1 VIVYKQRF
9 TDVKVRSEISIL
21 LIYLSLENLTLQNYC
36 KMKKIISITSI
47 LILLSVLTVNSQDL
61 TLDEVLQNYYE
72 VNNIEKISRV
82 ESVHAEGIFISQ
94 GMEMAFV
101 QKVKRG
107 DKVKIEVLVQ
117 NNKMIQAYNGES
129 GWMVAPWLGT
139 DEPQDMSDDQLD
151 QLKEMAD
158 IDGILW
164 NWEEKADTLVYI
176 GKEDLEGT
184 EVYVLKLTE
193 KNDEEEI
200 EAEGDEEMKR
210 NTRFIYIDAE
220 NFVILKM
227 KMKRFIQGNEMEIE
241 TYSSNFKEVDEVIMP
256 FNMETKIN
264 GNIANQIIIE
274 QIKFGEEIDDSEF
287 EKPESED
294 E

>member
-1 VIVYKQRF
+1 
-9 TDVKVRSEISIL
+9 
-21 LIYLSLENLTLQNYC
+21 
-36 KMKKIISITSI
+36 MKKIISITSI

-82 ESVHAEGIFISQ
+82 ESVHAKGIFISQ

-193 KNDEEEI
+193 KTDEEEI
-200 EAEGDEEMKR
+200 ELEGDEEKKR

-227 KMKRFIQGNEMEIE
+227 KMKRFVQGNEMEIE
-241 TYSSNFKEVDEVIMP
+241 TYSSNFKEVDDVIMP

-274 QIKFGEEIDDSEF
+274 TVKFGEEFDDSEF